1 MFNTQYKKLKQTNE
15 RFGELGYNLM
25 AESIKRWTNSSNFV
39 LDKLRARLHQCEDEI
54 DQKLAEILLDKDG
67 NLNMSSL
74 TLQYSYTPEEWS
86 KYSDFK

>member
-1 MFNTQYKKLKQTNE
+1 MFNTQYKKLKATNE

-25 AESIKRWTNSSNFV
+25 AESIKKWTENNPFV
-39 LDKLRARLHQCEDEI
+39 LDKLRARLNDTEDEV
-54 DQKLAEILLDKDG
+54 DKKLARILLDNQG

-86 KYSDFK
+86 KYSDNA